1 MKNSVVVITGGNGGI
16 GNIVVSKLLKEK
28 SKVIVLDIN
37 ESDNLNIK
45 NNLDYEF
52 IKTDVIDYM
61 QLKNVHDIIKNKYN
75 HIDYL
80 ISMAGVNMSSEV
92 GGIKTIT
99 FEDIDKSIKLNLN
112 AHIYL
117 VKSMLDLLEVPNND
131 MDKPKSIVL
140 ISSINAISTYGLPA
154 YSAAKSGLY
163 GFMRSIVNELG
174 ESKIR
179 INTISLGT
187 VPHINEETKGNE
199 YFENYMKDLPI
210 KKFVRPTDVADTIYS
225 LLEIT
230 TCING
235 QNIVLDMGQSL

>member
-1 MKNSVVVITGGNGGI
+1 MIFQTQKKLYVELLVCFIGQILQTINFTERMYIMKNSVVVITGGNGGI

-75 HIDYL
+75 HI
-80 ISMAGVNMSSEV
+80 
-92 GGIKTIT
+92 
-99 FEDIDKSIKLNLN
+99 
-112 AHIYL
+112 
-117 VKSMLDLLEVPNND
+117 
-131 MDKPKSIVL
+131 
-140 ISSINAISTYGLPA
+140 
-154 YSAAKSGLY
+154 
-163 GFMRSIVNELG
+163 
-174 ESKIR
+174 
-179 INTISLGT
+179 
-187 VPHINEETKGNE
+187 
-199 YFENYMKDLPI
+199 
-210 KKFVRPTDVADTIYS
+210 YS

>member
-28 SKVIVLDIN
+28 SKVILLDIN

-75 HIDYL
+75 HI
-80 ISMAGVNMSSEV
+80 
-92 GGIKTIT
+92 
-99 FEDIDKSIKLNLN
+99 
-112 AHIYL
+112 
-117 VKSMLDLLEVPNND
+117 
-131 MDKPKSIVL
+131 
-140 ISSINAISTYGLPA
+140 
-154 YSAAKSGLY
+154 
-163 GFMRSIVNELG
+163 
-174 ESKIR
+174 
-179 INTISLGT
+179 
-187 VPHINEETKGNE
+187 
-199 YFENYMKDLPI
+199 
-210 KKFVRPTDVADTIYS
+210 YS

>member
-16 GNIVVSKLLKEK
+16 GNVVVSDLLNRMA
-28 SKVIVLDIN
+28 KVIVLDMN
-37 ESDNLNIK
+37 EVNDSNIK
-45 NNLDYEF
+45 NNPNYEF
-52 IKTDVIDYM
+52 IKADVTDYK
-61 QLKNVHDIIKNKYN
+61 QLEKIHDIIKDKYH

-80 ISMAGVNMSSEV
+80 ISMAGATMKSEV
-92 GGIKTIT
+92 GGMETIT

-117 VKSMLDLLEVPNND
+117 VKIMLDLLKIPNDNK
-131 MDKPKSIVL
+131 DKYKSIIL
-140 ISSINAISTYGLPA
+140 ISSINALSTYGLPA

-163 GFMRSIVNELG
+163 GFMKSIVNELG
-174 ESKIR
+174 EFNIR

-187 VPHINEETKGNE
+187 IPHMSQVIDGNQ

-225 LLEIT
+225 LLKIT
-230 TCING
+230 KCING
-235 QNIVLDMGQSL
+235 QNIILDMGQVL